1 MENKKKIIILIMLG
15 ILISTVLII
24 FGLFFLKNNKTTT
37 RADKAQKITNCFPK
51 SCQNPVFSPDD
62 KYLIFTRFN
71 NGYNQGPAEIVK
83 INLETKEEKVIVN
96 LEGDNVNVP
105 YGSWVDSKIVFAAE
119 SGIATANNDG
129 TNIQF
134 QLNNNKESYYIEP
147 VFNPTNTNQI
157 VLEAVKN
164 NQHQIKLLELDKKNR
179 LTDLTDASFDDRL
192 PSWSSDG
199 KKILWQRNEIGKDN
213 WQIITADIILEDKPH
228 LENIITL
235 TQGPDDTDNSWTWD
249 GKFILSSRTGNGK
262 IPNIFAYSLEN
273 KNFQRITQSENEDG
287 APSSSHDSKYIAFES
302 HQNQDEESPTE
313 IWLIASALSK
323 DYAWESSSVP
333 SEKLK
338 NVKTYANSYIDYTPE
353 DMEKLKK
360 FDIIMIEPYNMKKE
374 WLKELKTAGVVIIA
388 YISVGEADNER
399 RYWKNWQPTEK
410 AYNID
415 SIPRTKIDQKDS
427 IFIGPDPGWPGSYFV
442 DATNE
447 QWQKIILEQEIPYI
461 LALGDGLYDGLVMDL
476 IDVVDE
482 YEGLPR
488 EQEMRAGMVE
498 LIKKIKQKYPDKI
511 IIPNRGFGIL
521 EEMGPYIDAFKF
533 EELTLKYN
541 NIPGQADFEKY
552 NTQLDSSGNHQ
563 NQEQIDQAVNFAKKY
578 NRPIFVLDHVET
590 EPSNNSSAKLG
601 YKEAQKLSQKY
612 GVRFIWFA
620 NSVDQDLP
628 VWQF

>member
-1 MENKKKIIILIMLG
+1 MENKKKIIILIGLG

-228 LENIITL
+228 L
-235 TQGPDDTDNSWTWD
+235 
-249 GKFILSSRTGNGK
+249 
-262 IPNIFAYSLEN
+262 
-273 KNFQRITQSENEDG
+273 
-287 APSSSHDSKYIAFES
+287 
-302 HQNQDEESPTE
+302 
-313 IWLIASALSK
+313 
-323 DYAWESSSVP
+323 
-333 SEKLK
+333 
-338 NVKTYANSYIDYTPE
+338 
-353 DMEKLKK
+353 
-360 FDIIMIEPYNMKKE
+360 
-374 WLKELKTAGVVIIA
+374 
-388 YISVGEADNER
+388 
-399 RYWKNWQPTEK
+399 
-410 AYNID
+410 
-415 SIPRTKIDQKDS
+415 
-427 IFIGPDPGWPGSYFV
+427 
-442 DATNE
+442 
-447 QWQKIILEQEIPYI
+447 
-461 LALGDGLYDGLVMDL
+461 
-476 IDVVDE
+476 
-482 YEGLPR
+482 
-488 EQEMRAGMVE
+488 
-498 LIKKIKQKYPDKI
+498 
-511 IIPNRGFGIL
+511 
-521 EEMGPYIDAFKF
+521 
-533 EELTLKYN
+533 
-541 NIPGQADFEKY
+541 
-552 NTQLDSSGNHQ
+552 
-563 NQEQIDQAVNFAKKY
+563 
-578 NRPIFVLDHVET
+578 
-590 EPSNNSSAKLG
+590 
-601 YKEAQKLSQKY
+601 
-612 GVRFIWFA
+612 
-620 NSVDQDLP
+620 
-628 VWQF
+628 